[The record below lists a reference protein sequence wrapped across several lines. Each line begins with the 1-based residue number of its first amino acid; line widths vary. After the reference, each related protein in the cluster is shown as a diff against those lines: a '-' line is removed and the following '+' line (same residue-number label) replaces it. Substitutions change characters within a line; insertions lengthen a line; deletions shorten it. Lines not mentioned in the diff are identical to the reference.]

1 MFLTSKFSPAF
12 RLTTERHL
20 LAETGLFLGRR
31 LSLGMPPGQRTGPDW
46 LAQAFAGWTFSVSP
60 PLGARLVDCTALPR
74 ATPCPLSVTDVS
86 SGRPG
91 GPLRTRHDDGAAG
104 RFNSPGWRRKAV

>member
-60 PLGARLVDCTALPR
+60 PLGARLVDCPQFVAPEVHTSIEHPYPDR
-74 ATPCPLSVTDVS
+74 V
-86 SGRPG
+86 
-91 GPLRTRHDDGAAG
+91 
-104 RFNSPGWRRKAV
+104 RRKRERPRSNAPI